1 MHEMQTIGTNDP
13 GVCLSRGS
21 TPLHCARMA
30 ERTKM
35 LFGVNSPGGP
45 WNITLD
51 VGPDSLTVRG
61 RGLDAAFT
69 KLLWPLV
76 INASFNSNCPKLVL
90 DRYCVSV
97 SIHSLLYSIGEY
109 DISVCV
115 SPPIPIRPL
124 Q

>member
-1 MHEMQTIGTNDP
+1 MLGCAGEEKRKR
-13 GVCLSRGS
+13 SR
-21 TPLHCARMA
+21 
-30 ERTKM
+30 EKEIK
-35 LFGVNSPGGP
+35 V
-45 WNITLD
+45 
-51 VGPDSLTVRG
+51 
-61 RGLDAAFT
+61 
-69 KLLWPLV
+69 
-76 INASFNSNCPKLVL
+76 VL